1 MICKN
6 CGGVLDFVNGHYE
19 CQSCGNVLHPEIVI
33 QHFDVCICCIEND
46 ELGRRT
52 QDSIIAQDVYQKLKF
67 NNINAFFSRVDSADM
82 IGDDLEISN
91 DLAMFN
97 SDVLIFVGIQKEHF
111 EQLLEENKAKEL
123 NKIIIPVISKMNA
136 NDLPQE
142 LKSIQVMNYD
152 NIGAISDLTN
162 AVLKL
167 LGREKEIEL
176 AKIHDKAAKKKKII
190 TLCSVLVVL
199 LIAASGTL
207 YYVFG
212 TDKVLDSKKYE
223 TAMTYVEKNDYVNAL
238 PILSALGDYQDCKKI
253 ISEYY
258 KSFSGFYYDKDN
270 STGYRIS
277 INDDSVGIE
286 IKKRD
291 GIKTNTFSEAK
302 EGVIFP
308 IEFSYVD
315 TENNQ
320 GIINVSL
327 ENDSIHFETKINE
340 KVSDFCFD
348 EGNHTFSKNDKTDE
362 EANNATYKDYL
373 NVLLDGTQTLDSL
386 KKQGF
391 KTKML
396 FEGYHGALPT
406 YQIIDLGY
414 SVVMDYDPQDDVS
427 YVAAVLVPAGEI
439 MPDKIGTI
447 QSDFHDDEYIYLIDG
462 TYRYRDDTMPGG
474 GGNGFGYYEPEE
486 EITSDTQIAI
496 ISKSFCDA
504 YDKRMLEHDETYI
517 PSKTISNEYEYYDS
531 SWELLLSE
539 FND

>member
-6 CGGVLDFVNGHYE
+6 CGGVLDFINGHYE

-67 NNINAFFSRVDSADM
+67 NNINAFFSRVDSAD
-82 IGDDLEISN
+82 IVGDDLEISN

-190 TLCSVLVVL
+190 ALCSVLVVL
-199 LIAASGTL
+199 LIAASGAL

-223 TAMTYVEKNDYVNAL
+223 TAMIYVEKNDYVNAL
-238 PILSALGDYQDCKKI
+238 PILYALGDYQNSKKI
-253 ISEYY
+253 IYEYY
-258 KSFSGFYYDKDN
+258 ESFNGFYYDEDI
-270 STGYRIS
+270 STGYRI
-277 INDDSVGIE
+277 IVNENDVGIE
-286 IKKRD
+286 IKKKD
-291 GIKTNTFSEAK
+291 GVKTDSFSETK
-302 EGVIFP
+302 EGVEFP
-308 IEFSYVD
+308 IEFSFVD

-320 GIINVSL
+320 GTIVVSL
-327 ENDSIHFETKINE
+327 ENEKIIFNVITNTKSS
-340 KVSDFCFD
+340 KLFFD
-348 EGNHTFSKNDKTDE
+348 EGEHVFTKDNKSDE
-362 EANNATYKDYL
+362 EVINTTVKDYL
-373 NVLLDGTQTLDSL
+373 KVILDGNQTIKTLNE
-386 KKQGF
+386 QGF
-391 KTKML
+391 RTKLL
-396 FEGYHGALPT
+396 FEGYHDGLPR
-406 YQIIDLGY
+406 YQIIDIGY
-414 SVVMDYDPQDDVS
+414 EFVADND
-427 YVAAVLVPAGEI
+427 YVAAVVVPAGEI
-439 MPDKIGTI
+439 IPDKIGTT
-447 QSDFHDDEYIYLIDG
+447 QVSYHDDEYIYLIDG
-462 TYRYRDDTMPGG
+462 IYNSLTMTETQGM
-474 GGNGFGYYEPEE
+474 NMEPTEV
-486 EITSDTQIAI
+486 TSETEVCV
-496 ISKSFCDA
+496 ISKAYCDA
-504 YDKRMLEHDETYI
+504 YDARMLEEDEAFI
-517 PSKTISNEYEYYDS
+517 PSKFIGYDENTDEMIEEYYDS

>member
-373 NVLLDGTQTLDSL
+373 NVLLDGNFNKTLLLGVDFCNCNLRKSR
-386 KKQGF
+386 F
-391 KTKML
+391 KN
-396 FEGYHGALPT
+396 
-406 YQIIDLGY
+406 
-414 SVVMDYDPQDDVS
+414 
-427 YVAAVLVPAGEI
+427 AVLNNVCFINCNLEGVDFTNSIFQNVVFICTNIDQTNNFPTKGSFR
-439 MPDKIGTI
+439 MYNSYPKITI
-447 QSDFHDDEYIYLIDG
+447 HSQTQEELLALSLYKELYEPHVLHVSQNKLNYWTLKVLIDVYG
-462 TYRYRDDTMPGG
+462 EDIFR
-474 GGNGFGYYEPEE
+474 
-486 EITSDTQIAI
+486 A
-496 ISKSFCDA
+496 
-504 YDKRMLEHDETYI
+504 
-517 PSKTISNEYEYYDS
+517 
-531 SWELLLSE
+531 LSAVKNRNNKKCFYTVFSYMKHVE
-539 FND
+539 KYLKI